1 VKCHMTLAGPSATCL
16 LADKHQVQTNAFAL
30 ILLYANYIACL
41 YFISNEL
48 FSKQTNIFKQRQNH
62 SWGEF
67 SSKVPIERVEC
78 TKKVEDHWCRVRFL
92 FCHRTKSFL
101 MIEKN
106 LVNSVTM
113 SENIEQCILLQQV
126 SILLWDKWPKHLWP
140 KCLGTG
146 ISPESEK
153 KYRV

>member
-1 VKCHMTLAGPSATCL
+1 MKCHMTLAGPSATCL

-106 LVNSVTM
+106 CQFGHNV
-113 SENIEQCILLQQV
+113 
-126 SILLWDKWPKHLWP
+126 W
-140 KCLGTG
+140 
-146 ISPESEK
+146 
-153 KYRV
+153 KYRAMHIVTASFNTTMGQMTKTSMTKMSRHRNISWEWKKV